1 MVNSLA
7 KDEIPK
13 PIFDIGISQNKSFD
27 LEETLA
33 KYPEEVLSL
42 KEEPLI
48 DYLREIFE
56 KNGIVFKSESGDSI
70 LSLIEV
76 NLSKLIVYQRALD
89 RFEINSLIYFDEN
102 SIKNYQLLIIEQMSI
117 DNFRKI
123 IGSVKLG
130 NDDSVLQYWLKLDW
144 ED

>member
-1 MVNSLA
+1 MA

-13 PIFDIGISQNKSFD
+13 PIFDLGISRNKSFD

-33 KYPEEVLSL
+33 KYPEEILSL

-48 DYLREIFE
+48 DYLRDIFDQ
-56 KNGIVFKSESGDSI
+56 NGIVFKSESGDSI
-70 LSLIEV
+70 LSLIEE

-102 SIKNYQLLIIEQMSI
+102 STKKYQLLIIEQMSI
-117 DNFRKI
+117 DSFRKNV
-123 IGSVKLG
+123 GSVKLD
-130 NDDSVLQYWLKLDW
+130 NDNSTLQYYLKLDW

>member
-1 MVNSLA
+1 MNSLA

-13 PIFDIGISQNKSFD
+13 PIFDLGISQNKSFD

-33 KYPEEVLSL
+33 KYPEEILSL
-42 KEEPLI
+42 KEESLI
-48 DYLREIFE
+48 DYLRDIFDQ
-56 KNGIVFKSESGDSI
+56 NGIVYKSESGDSI
-70 LSLIEV
+70 LSLIEE

-102 SIKNYQLLIIEQMSI
+102 STKKYQLLIIEQMSI
-117 DNFRKI
+117 DSFGKV
-123 IGSVKLG
+123 IGSVKLD
-130 NDDSVLQYWLKLDW
+130 NDNSILQYYLKLDW